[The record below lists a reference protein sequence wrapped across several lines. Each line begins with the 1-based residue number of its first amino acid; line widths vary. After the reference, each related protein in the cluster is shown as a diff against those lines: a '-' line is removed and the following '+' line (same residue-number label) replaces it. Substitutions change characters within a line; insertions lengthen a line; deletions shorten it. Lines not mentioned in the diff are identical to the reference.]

1 MPAYYIG
8 EHANTDSAK
17 FDQYLQETIPIIE
30 RCGGKYLTRAG
41 SHQVIEGSWKP
52 NRVVI
57 IEFPDAA
64 AFRRWYAA
72 PEYQPLIAMRQ
83 QAGTDV
89 MLLLE
94 GI

>member
-8 EHANTDSAK
+8 EHKIADFAK
-17 FDQYLQETIPIIE
+17 FDEYLQKTIPMIE
-30 RCGGKYLTRAG
+30 RFGGKYLTKSG
-41 SHQVIEGSWKP
+41 THEVIEGNWKP

-57 IEFPDAA
+57 IEFPDVASIK
-64 AFRRWYAA
+64 RWYAA
-72 PEYQPLIAMRQ
+72 PDYQPLIVLRQ
-83 QAGTDV
+83 KAGTDV